1 MFVRVQGHCLKD
13 THMRWDVQDYRKPN
27 PEPTWL
33 EWTPVSSVA
42 YVVQWFM
49 YVWLVPFAL
58 GLVLTPISILI
69 TTVLLDWFQYRRA
82 ISNGH
87 Y

>member
-1 MFVRVQGHCLKD
+1 MD
-13 THMRWDVQDYRKPN
+13 WDVEDYRKKGP
-27 PEPTWL
+27 PPKWM
-33 EWTPVSSVA
+33 EWTPISSIA
-42 YVVQWFM
+42 YLVQWFM

-58 GLVLTPISILI
+58 GVALTPIGILF

-82 ISNGH
+82 VYNGH

>member
-13 THMRWDVQDYRKPN
+13 THMRWDVQDYRKPD

-33 EWTPVSSVA
+33 EWTPVSTVA

-82 ISNGH
+82 VRSGL

>member
-1 MFVRVQGHCLKD
+1 
-13 THMRWDVQDYRKPN
+13 MRWDVQDYRKPD

-33 EWTPVSSVA
+33 EWTPVSTVA

>member
-1 MFVRVQGHCLKD
+1 MD
-13 THMRWDVQDYRKPN
+13 WDVEDYRKKGP
-27 PEPTWL
+27 PPAWM
-33 EWTPVSSVA
+33 EWTPISSVA
-42 YVVQWFM
+42 HLVQWFM

-58 GLVLTPISILI
+58 GVALTPIGILF

-82 ISNGH
+82 VYNGH